1 MSSGNPAPAA
11 SSRRRGLQLT
21 YFLLAAFDILVIAT
35 ALFVD
40 HTVTSALERNVAET
54 QTISARMS
62 ELMSLQRL
70 TQDVIAPAN
79 DAFVDYETNERRV
92 IYESAVSA
100 FDRAWADI
108 ERNAALTDPAGLLA
122 PRLSAVRASY
132 ETMLTHSVTV
142 FSAIE
147 RGDIRFAGA
156 HMAAMDRLNGV
167 LLSDL
172 EDAVELLEARQVAL
186 SVEHLTLAQRARG
199 IEYTLAIAV
208 ILIVCAVVAYGAHLA
223 RVQRAYERRIEQSL
237 EELERS
243 HERLKHY
250 ADNVSHELRGPL
262 NKMRVSLE
270 LLMTDEARPADE
282 QREGIAN
289 AVEAC
294 DDLGRIVSGLLFL
307 ARLENMKG
315 ASWQRDVFDLHEE
328 LDEVADF
335 FAAAADEKG
344 VVLAL
349 DAPRM
354 AVSANRAM
362 VQRAV
367 ANLVSNALSHT
378 QSGQRIDVIAKL
390 EGERLDIVVEDN
402 GSGMSPDHLA
412 RVFERISR
420 GEAAQKIDGAGLGL
434 GLPITKAIVDVHGGE
449 VDLTSNEGR
458 GTRVRIRLPH
468 AAAVPA

>member
-1 MSSGNPAPAA
+1 
-11 SSRRRGLQLT
+11 
-21 YFLLAAFDILVIAT
+21 
-35 ALFVD
+35 
-40 HTVTSALERNVAET
+40 
-54 QTISARMS
+54 
-62 ELMSLQRL
+62 
-70 TQDVIAPAN
+70 
-79 DAFVDYETNERRV
+79 
-92 IYESAVSA
+92 
-100 FDRAWADI
+100 
-108 ERNAALTDPAGLLA
+108 
-122 PRLSAVRASY
+122 
-132 ETMLTHSVTV
+132 
-142 FSAIE
+142 
-147 RGDIRFAGA
+147 
-156 HMAAMDRLNGV
+156 
-167 LLSDL
+167 
-172 EDAVELLEARQVAL
+172 
-186 SVEHLTLAQRARG
+186 
-199 IEYTLAIAV
+199 
-208 ILIVCAVVAYGAHLA
+208 
-223 RVQRAYERRIEQSL
+223 
-237 EELERS
+237 
-243 HERLKHY
+243 
-250 ADNVSHELRGPL
+250 
-262 NKMRVSLE
+262 MRVSLE
-270 LLMTDEARPADE
+270 MLVTDEPRPVDE
-282 QREGIAN
+282 QREGITN
-289 AVEAC
+289 ALEAC

-378 QSGQRIDVIAKL
+378 QSGQRIDVIAKV